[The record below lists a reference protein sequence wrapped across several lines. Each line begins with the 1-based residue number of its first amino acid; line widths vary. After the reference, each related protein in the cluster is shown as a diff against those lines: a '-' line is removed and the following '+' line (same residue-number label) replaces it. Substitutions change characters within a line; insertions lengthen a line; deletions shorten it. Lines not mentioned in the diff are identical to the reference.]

1 MTIPS
6 PSPRTIEEA
15 GKRLNKTVDKGLMS
29 CCYDWQDCWVRA
41 RVPEFDEVTGLLI
54 KGGDVRYLIRKT
66 GGIAATQVDVIRA
79 TLARAFRDD
88 EDFFFLEEY
97 MEDEY

>member
-1 MTIPS
+1 
-6 PSPRTIEEA
+6 
-15 GKRLNKTVDKGLMS
+15 
-29 CCYDWQDCWVRA
+29 
-41 RVPEFDEVTGLLI
+41 
-54 KGGDVRYLIRKT
+54 VRYLIRKT